1 MRYFKINSE
10 GLHQGEWGGFPTDWL
25 EVDEVGNIE
34 REINEYPNGNTL
46 TYDKTHQQDEYGVLT
61 TDNIEPDDNFWK
73 LLEITKD
80 EFEREWNTISPIN
93 RIN

>member
-10 GLHQGEWGGFPTDWL
+10 GVHQREWGGFPTDWL

-46 TYDKTHQQDEYGVLT
+46 TYDKTHQQDEYGALT
-61 TDNIEPDDNFWK
+61 TDNIEPDDKFWK
-73 LLEITKD
+73 LLEITKY
-80 EFEREWNTISPIN
+80 EFERKWNTISPIN